1 MYKKYFIF
9 ILLLLMVAI
18 ISEPNPLTGFVG
30 SQTSYYTEE
39 EYKVNSIY
47 NVGFNANKNY
57 YGYINV
63 YQPTFNP
70 INYQLAHYYSYLFK
84 IQEKFIETNEYYAFY
99 EDNKSL
105 YVYKLINLVKYQDNN
120 INFNNKE
127 QISKST
133 AILKAEEFFEKSSL
147 NLAYEETFVEY
158 KDGYYY
164 ISFIERFNNL
174 KNFGFYNKVVMDSY
188 GNILN
193 VEYYYNS
200 YENIGAFK
208 IMSVNEAFYKL
219 PVDMD
224 TNEEIYLNNVQL
236 VYIYEN
242 SILQPAY
249 FFKGKFEDG
258 RVYKTFVKAA
268 IYK

>member
-1 MYKKYFIF
+1 MHKKYFIF
-9 ILLLLMVAI
+9 ILLFMMAAI
-18 ISEPNPLTGFVG
+18 ISDPYPLTGFVG
-30 SQTSYYTEE
+30 SRTNHYSEE

-47 NVGFNANKNY
+47 NIGFDTSKNY
-57 YGYINV
+57 YGYVNV
-63 YQPTFNP
+63 YQPTYNP
-70 INYQLAHYYSYLFK
+70 PNYQLALYYSYLFK
-84 IQEKFIETNEYYAFY
+84 IYQEFVETNEYYAFY

-105 YVYKLINLVKYQDNN
+105 YVYKTINLVKYQNN
-120 INFNNKE
+120 YITYNKE
-127 QISKST
+127 KINQSD
-133 AILKAEEFFEKSSL
+133 AILKAEEFFENYSL
-147 NLAYEETFVEY
+147 NLVYEEAYVEY

-164 ISFIERFNNL
+164 ISFIERFNNI

-200 YENIGAFK
+200 YENIGDFR

-219 PVDMD
+219 PIDMH
-224 TNEEIYLNNVQL
+224 TNDQIYLNDVQL

-249 FFKGKFEDG
+249 FFQGKFEDG
-258 RVYKTFVKAA
+258 RVYEAFIKAS
-268 IYK
+268 IYR